1 MDYLLLCWLSYLFNV
16 TVYIPQYIS
25 PYCYSL
31 SEFPDKPIIARVDI
45 DWAYFCDVSSVSS
58 GVESDKK
65 VVCAIVQSAKFLPT
79 CSFNNDDLSGVD
91 NVKSKS

>member
-1 MDYLLLCWLSYLFNV
+1 MVHGLLITLL
-16 TVYIPQYIS
+16 TVLLIQCYCIYIQYIS

-65 VVCAIVQSAKFLPT
+65 VVCAIVQSAKFLT
-79 CSFNNDDLSGVD
+79 TYSFNNDDLSVSVG
-91 NVKSKS
+91 SL